1 METKM
6 HALVFL
12 SLFLLVTVNTAG
24 KGTDADECKP
34 TRCKHNGPAIKF
46 PFWLRNRQPPH
57 CGYTGFELSC
67 TTTKKKHTVLELPSS
82 VKLFVKHINY
92 TTQQIQVYD
101 PHSCLPKQLQRLN
114 ISASPFQFVVVDES
128 RNSLDSFSFFNCSSG
143 KQGYNSSIFPCLSTH
158 GYQVQAYSDRYTTL
172 LGLLPPPPCRKMY
185 DTAPIPRDIIE
196 SMKHD
201 FYLSWSNPMCN
212 KCAAKGLECRLDGNG
227 TESQTRC
234 FYIPNKD
241 KESRKLVITGPI
253 LGSFLLVLIS
263 IGIYWF
269 HHSNKT
275 EKENQ
280 MKIKKF
286 LEDYKALKPTRY
298 TYADLKRIT
307 NQFKDRIGQGGYG
320 IVFKGKLSNEVT
332 VAVKLLN
339 NFKGNGDEFINEV
352 RSMGRIHHVNV
363 ARLVGFCADGV
374 RRALVYEFLQN
385 GSLDKYIFSAD
396 GQRQSRNLG
405 WEKLYDIALGIAKG
419 IDYLHQG
426 CDQRIIHL
434 DIKPHNVLLDKNF
447 NPKMSDFG
455 MAKLYPKEQSSI
467 SMTAARG
474 TIGYIAPEVF
484 SRNFRHVSYKSDVYS
499 FGMLLLE
506 IVGGRKNMDV
516 NDENSSQGYFPEWVY
531 NRLNRE
537 EDLEMENVDERQ
549 SKMIKKLS
557 IVGLWCIQWY
567 PVDRPSMNKVV
578 RMFEGDKDLVMPQ
591 NPFASNDSAK
601 RSSTAPSKVRHSS
614 LDIISESD

>member
-185 DTAPIPRDIIE
+185 R
-196 SMKHD
+196 
-201 FYLSWSNPMCN
+201 
-212 KCAAKGLECRLDGNG
+212 
-227 TESQTRC
+227 
-234 FYIPNKD
+234 
-241 KESRKLVITGPI
+241 
-253 LGSFLLVLIS
+253 
-263 IGIYWF
+263 
-269 HHSNKT
+269 
-275 EKENQ
+275 
-280 MKIKKF
+280 IKKAG
-286 LEDYKALKPTRY
+286 DY
-298 TYADLKRIT
+298 
-307 NQFKDRIGQGGYG
+307 
-320 IVFKGKLSNEVT
+320 
-332 VAVKLLN
+332 
-339 NFKGNGDEFINEV
+339 
-352 RSMGRIHHVNV
+352 
-363 ARLVGFCADGV
+363 
-374 RRALVYEFLQN
+374 
-385 GSLDKYIFSAD
+385 
-396 GQRQSRNLG
+396 
-405 WEKLYDIALGIAKG
+405 
-419 IDYLHQG
+419 
-426 CDQRIIHL
+426 
-434 DIKPHNVLLDKNF
+434 
-447 NPKMSDFG
+447 
-455 MAKLYPKEQSSI
+455 
-467 SMTAARG
+467 
-474 TIGYIAPEVF
+474 
-484 SRNFRHVSYKSDVYS
+484 
-499 FGMLLLE
+499 
-506 IVGGRKNMDV
+506 
-516 NDENSSQGYFPEWVY
+516 
-531 NRLNRE
+531 RE